1 MCQHWYFTVLL
12 TNLLFF
18 FSCTVAAGK
27 AVLKYSVFSRL
38 SISLNIV
45 KIALEPGN

>member
-1 MCQHWYFTVLL
+1 MPALVFHSTFKKFA
-12 TNLLFF
+12 FF

-27 AVLKYSVFSRL
+27 AVLKYLVFSRL
-38 SISLNIV
+38 SVSLNIV